1 MRRRAELVSDDRAQ
15 VTVLIAPPG
24 FGCSEL
30 LAAMSPRTG
39 DVLRLQAEVVEGAL
53 RALSSASAP
62 SQLIIGEVD
71 RLNSVQQR
79 SLGEAV
85 EATIA
90 SSPDMRIALWTRTRP
105 CLPLARWQ
113 VDGVAEVITIH
124 RLLLDAAA
132 LHAELGL
139 DGAQLDQALAS
150 TGGWPSAVTLL
161 SQHLEHSTFDAALAA
176 ARSEHVRF
184 VAEEV
189 LTILT
194 DAERQLLGSLTV
206 LDHLDDTSVT
216 RFTGN
221 AATPGALR
229 SLAERTQLLGPATG
243 ALSWHPDVRAA
254 LAQEVERSE
263 PGSLPSLHRAAAA
276 ALAHDRSQLGAQ
288 LDHLIRADAW
298 DDALALVTQRWHEF
312 IEPDRLDGL
321 VAGIASMPP
330 DLLAQD
336 VRSSLGA
343 GAVLL
348 VWGDAASA
356 ADFFEAGCV
365 QSDPC
370 ARATAAALLA
380 HSTWWSTAP
389 EQALHMVETA
399 ERVLDT
405 VPGAALVAVPG
416 FETFTTGRS
425 MLIVSRARALALTGQ
440 LADAAQLLNF
450 LPCLRR
456 DDPVSESVSA
466 WSTKALVDAL
476 TGELILATD
485 ALEMSMALAQG
496 GGWNSTVSVAPAH
509 LARALVTFGSGAPT
523 DPWPDVAAA
532 MQSAVRARAW
542 GLARLAGAV
551 GALVGSVDRVPLERA
566 GSAPARAPFAD
577 RVTAAFRARHAF
589 RSGRRDQA
597 SASLGIAEPI
607 EPAIAPWI
615 EVAIEV
621 HGQVAAAA
629 VLNALEP
636 PRTPL
641 GRVDRML
648 AASLLEPDDTRI
660 AVHAASVASELGLR
674 GILRHGSFDIKPE
687 PVASMSDG
695 DRDRTGLVDTVAVSE
710 RGREILRLLDSP
722 KSIVE
727 IGQELFV
734 SVNTV
739 KWHLRQLYRHL
750 GVHNRVDA
758 VLRGR
763 QMGLIGVDESR
774 TA

>member
-298 DDALALVTQRWHEF
+298 DDALAIYCGVAKKILDKDGPSGLVFNCFDHGGAGGHRHAGGGHVVVAEAVVVEHQVVVLDEQRQAGVGRAAGVQHAAGALGA
-312 IEPDRLDGL
+312 LDGGL
-321 VAGIASMPP
+321 
-330 DLLAQD
+330 
-336 VRSSLGA
+336 
-343 GAVLL
+343 
-348 VWGDAASA
+348 
-356 ADFFEAGCV
+356 E
-365 QSDPC
+365 
-370 ARATAAALLA
+370 
-380 HSTWWSTAP
+380 
-389 EQALHMVETA
+389 
-399 ERVLDT
+399 
-405 VPGAALVAVPG
+405 VP
-416 FETFTTGRS
+416 
-425 MLIVSRARALALTGQ
+425 
-440 LADAAQLLNF
+440 
-450 LPCLRR
+450 
-456 DDPVSESVSA
+456 
-466 WSTKALVDAL
+466 
-476 TGELILATD
+476 
-485 ALEMSMALAQG
+485 
-496 GGWNSTVSVAPAH
+496 
-509 LARALVTFGSGAPT
+509 
-523 DPWPDVAAA
+523 
-532 MQSAVRARAW
+532 
-542 GLARLAGAV
+542 
-551 GALVGSVDRVPLERA
+551 
-566 GSAPARAPFAD
+566 
-577 RVTAAFRARHAF
+577 
-589 RSGRRDQA
+589 
-597 SASLGIAEPI
+597 
-607 EPAIAPWI
+607 
-615 EVAIEV
+615 
-621 HGQVAAAA
+621 AAAA
-629 VLNALEP
+629 D
-636 PRTPL
+636 
-641 GRVDRML
+641 GRGHL
-648 AASLLEPDDTRI
+648 A
-660 AVHAASVASELGLR
+660 G
-674 GILRHGSFDIKPE
+674 
-687 PVASMSDG
+687 
-695 DRDRTGLVDTVAVSE
+695 E
-710 RGREILRLLDSP
+710 RGHRR
-722 KSIVE
+722 VVGE
-727 IGQELFV
+727 IGRAHV
-734 SVNTV
+734 
-739 KWHLRQLYRHL
+739 
-750 GVHNRVDA
+750 
-758 VLRGR
+758 
-763 QMGLIGVDESR
+763 
-774 TA
+774 